1 MKKYNTFFGYT
12 FKEVIAFIMTVIIT
26 TVSKDIISV
35 GFSKII
41 EYFPNIKAIITITI
55 NGYFF
60 WVLTKVEQ
68 AYILVPHRTTL
79 FYVMF

>member
-60 WVLTKVEQ
+60 LGSNNYNYCY
-68 AYILVPHRTTL
+68 YINVKKE
-79 FYVMF
+79 